1 MDIVYVLQHSYE
13 TAFGEEETK
22 LIGVFSTKQA
32 AKAAVNTLKS
42 APGFRDLPD
51 HFSINKYSI
60 DQAHWTE
67 GFITKSYELLWSLW
81 RQDDNGNVFMV
92 SSGHTET
99 EVLRLVREFEAK
111 GHKQTYWAK
120 ENL

>member
-13 TAFGEEETK
+13 NTSGEKKTK
-22 LIGVFSTKQA
+22 FIGVFSTEDK
-32 AKAAVNTLKS
+32 AKAAIDTLKS

-51 HFSINKYSI
+51 HFCI
-60 DQAHWTE
+60 DQYRIDEVNWAD
-67 GFITKSYELLWSLW
+67 GFVTGTRTPLWSLW

-99 EVLRLVREFEAK
+99 EALRLVREFEEK
-111 GHKQTYWAK
+111 GHKQIYWAK
-120 ENL
+120 ENR